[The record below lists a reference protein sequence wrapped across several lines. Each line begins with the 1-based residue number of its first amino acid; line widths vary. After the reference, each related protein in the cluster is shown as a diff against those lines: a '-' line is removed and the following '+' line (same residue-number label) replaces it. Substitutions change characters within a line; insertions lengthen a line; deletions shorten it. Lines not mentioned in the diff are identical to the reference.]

1 MHLKLFTVDMFQQ
14 TDSDVPSP
22 PDGKSKTKKGDWEGE
37 PTTNVNRSK
46 ERVGL
51 LCCVCLE

>member
-1 MHLKLFTVDMFQQ
+1 MFQQ

-22 PDGKSKTKKGDWEGE
+22 PDGKSKMKKGDREGE